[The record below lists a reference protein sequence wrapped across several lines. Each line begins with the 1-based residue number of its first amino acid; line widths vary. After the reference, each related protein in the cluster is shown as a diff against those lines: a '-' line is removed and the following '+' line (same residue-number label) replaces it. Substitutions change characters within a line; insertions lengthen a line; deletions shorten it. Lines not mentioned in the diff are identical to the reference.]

1 MSTLTSAFDWLTTGA
16 SWRGGEGI
24 ATRLGQHLMLTG
36 ASVGIACAVALPV
49 GIGLG
54 HVGRGGTLA
63 INISNA
69 GRAVPTFA
77 VLVLLAI
84 GPLGIGDTTTVV
96 ALTLFAIAPLVTNS
110 YIGMREVDPGAKEA
124 ARGMGMSGVQVLRR
138 VELPLALP
146 MILLGLRLAA
156 VQVVATATIAALIGG
171 GGLGR
176 FVVDGLAN
184 NHRDQVVGGAIL
196 VAALALLV
204 EGALIALSRLLP
216 AAARPA
222 SCPR

>member
-1 MSTLTSAFDWLTTGA
+1 MSTLTSAFDWLTTGS

-24 ATRLGQHLMLTG
+24 ATRLGEHVLLTA
-36 ASVGIACAVALPV
+36 ASVGIASAVALPI
-49 GIGLG
+49 GIALG
-54 HVGRGGTLA
+54 HLGRGGTLA
-63 INISNA
+63 INISNI
-69 GRAVPTFA
+69 GRAVPTLA

-84 GPLGIGDTTTVV
+84 GPLGIGDLTTVL

-110 YIGMREVDPGAKEA
+110 YVGIREVDPGAVLA
-124 ARGMGMSGVQVLRR
+124 ARGMGMSGGQVLRR

-156 VQVVATATIAALIGG
+156 VQVVATATIAALIDG

-184 NHRDQVVGGAIL
+184 HEQNKVVGGAIL
-196 VAALALLV
+196 VAVLALVVDGTLF
-204 EGALIALSRLLP
+204 ALTRLLTRAP
-216 AAARPA
+216 QPTRP
-222 SCPR
+222 RR

>member
-16 SWRGGEGI
+16 NWRGGEGI
-24 ATRLGQHLMLTG
+24 ATRLGEHLLLTG
-36 ASVGIACAVALPV
+36 ASVGIACALALPV

-54 HVGRGGTLA
+54 HLGRGGTLA
-63 INISNA
+63 INISNV

-84 GPLGIGDTTTVV
+84 GPLGIGDTTTVI

-110 YIGMREVDPGAKEA
+110 YVGMREVDAGAKEA
-124 ARGMGMSGVQVLRR
+124 ARGMGMSGGQLLRR

-146 MILLGLRLAA
+146 MIMLGLRLAA

-184 NHRDQVVGGAIL
+184 NRRPEVVGGAIL
-196 VAALALLV
+196 VAVLALLV
-204 EGALIALSRLLP
+204 DGLLLVLARAVSTTRASR
-216 AAARPA
+216 
-222 SCPR
+222 PR